1 MKLII
6 QIPCFN
12 EEEHLPATLAD
23 LPRSLDGVDELEFLI
38 IDDGSGDRTTE
49 VARAHGAHH
58 LVRHTQNRGLA
69 AAFRTGL
76 DACLALGAD
85 IIVNTDAD
93 NQYAAADIGRL
104 IAPILAGEADIVVG
118 DRQTDSVEY
127 FSPVKKKLQRLG
139 SFVVRHLSRTRVPD
153 AVSGFRA
160 FSRDAARRLNVLS
173 DFSYTIETL
182 IQAGNS
188 GMAVSSVPIHVNPQ
202 TRESRLASNAGVFV
216 QRSLVTMLRAYA
228 MYRPLRVFS
237 YIGVALSLIGIAP
250 IVRFLYFYFENGGAG
265 HVQSLVLGGV
275 LVMMGFFALLI
286 GLVADLIGF
295 NRKLLEAVLE
305 KTRRLEEACLEKP
318 TPRGSDD

>member
-12 EEEHLPATLAD
+12 EEKHLPATLAD

-38 IDDGSGDRTTE
+38 IDDGSSDRTTE
-49 VARAHGAHH
+49 VARAHGVHH

-104 IAPILAGEADIVVG
+104 IAPILAGESDIVVG
-118 DRQTDSVEY
+118 DRRTDSVEY

-188 GMAVSSVPIHVNPQ
+188 GIAVSSVPIHVNPQ

-216 QRSLVTMLRAYA
+216 QRSLVTMLRSYA

-250 IVRFLYFYFENGGAG
+250 IMRFLISYVENGGAG

-275 LVMMGFFALLI
+275 LVILGFFSLLI

-295 NRKLLEAVLE
+295 NRKLLEVVVEKIRLLEE
-305 KTRRLEEACLEKP
+305 KTVPATRP
-318 TPRGSDD
+318 DV

>member
-23 LPRSLDGVDELEFLI
+23 LPRQLDGIDDVEILVV
-38 IDDGSGDRTTE
+38 DDGSSDRTAE
-49 VARAHGAHH
+49 VARREGAHH
-58 LVRHTQNRGLA
+58 LVRHTRNRGLA
-69 AAFRTGL
+69 AAFRTGV

-93 NQYAAADIGRL
+93 NQYAAADIDRL
-104 IAPILAGEADIVVG
+104 IAPILGGEAEIVVG
-118 DRQTDSVEY
+118 DRRTDQVAY
-127 FSPVKKKLQRLG
+127 FSPLKKKLQRLG
-139 SFVVRHLSRTRVPD
+139 SFVVRHLSHTEVPD

-160 FSRDAARRLNVLS
+160 ISRDAARRINVLS
-173 DFSYTIETL
+173 SFSYTIEML

-188 GMAVSSVPIHVNPQ
+188 GIAVTSVPIRVNPQ
-202 TRESRLASNAGVFV
+202 TRESRLASNAGVFI

-228 MYRPLRVFS
+228 MYHPLRVFT
-237 YIGVALSLIGIAP
+237 YIGVLLSVLGLAP
-250 IVRFLYFYFENGGAG
+250 IARFLYFYFENGGAG

-275 LVMMGFFALLI
+275 LVIMGFFAFLI

-295 NRKLLEAVLE
+295 NRKLLETMLE
-305 KTRRLEEACLEKP
+305 KIRRLEGAAGP
-318 TPRGSDD
+318 GPSG

>member
-12 EEEHLPATLAD
+12 EEEHLPAPLAD

-104 IAPILAGEADIVVG
+104 IAPILAGESDIVVG
-118 DRQTDSVEY
+118 DRRTDSVEY

-188 GMAVSSVPIHVNPQ
+188 GIAVSSVPIHVNPQ

-216 QRSLVTMLRAYA
+216 QRSLVTMLRSYA

-250 IVRFLYFYFENGGAG
+250 IMRFLISYVENGGAG

-275 LVMMGFFALLI
+275 LVILGFFSLLI

-295 NRKLLEAVLE
+295 NRKLLEVVVEKIRLLEE
-305 KTRRLEEACLEKP
+305 KTVPATRP
-318 TPRGSDD
+318 DV